1 LIFGLAVSKNAAMFG
16 DFGGLARRLALSI
29 AIATMLGCLPAGDPP
44 KGRHLV
50 ADRGVS
56 GVVFSPSPSDPAR
69 SHLLVSGPT
78 RESPSIDFSG
88 GSYTTPLSDLYQFDA
103 SETASPTR
111 RLEQEEPVVRNLNG
125 NAMNIFYNELP
136 TDSRG
141 RLILQTVEA
150 DPASGRAMG
159 AFVRYDPDTRVTER
173 LVEYGASGAGAL
185 TFSPGRTRALL
196 YEPPSGTLL
205 IELDGQQQ
213 LSSLNATFVGED
225 LYYVAGTTASPWER
239 PGASRLMRVQPGGT
253 SEVLI
258 EGEGY
263 ISLQVIQSGETKLL
277 LVQALSSSSDA
288 LAYLLDPTTLALSP
302 LPSEVG
308 LATFQTLSPDRRRL
322 LFRASSD
329 GRWLLYDRSNGST
342 RTLPVDPQGNGQSVA
357 EWRPDTD
364 ELWLGENGQ
373 LTIWRGDGSVTV
385 QASPSASCLGD
396 FRYRTSMF
404 NRDGSLW
411 FSATWTD
418 DGSHMAVGWTD
429 HPETPPM
436 PIQLDG
442 TWVNSCWELEGHRL
456 LVEVR
461 AGDTQDTDLYLFDP
475 SSGDIRPVAGSVRI
489 VQAGQTRVLGLL
501 QWEGWR
507 AAGQLALID
516 YATGARTRLAD
527 DVAQAVVDHAGRDL
541 ASGVDPLAPGTR
553 VAFIS
558 RNRLDSPYD
567 GLWLTELP

>member
-1 LIFGLAVSKNAAMFG
+1 MFG

-78 RESPSIDFSG
+78 RESPSIDSSG

-103 SETASPTR
+103 SEPASPTR
-111 RLEQEEPVVRNLNG
+111 RLEQQEPVVRNLNG

-141 RLILQTVEA
+141 RLILQTIEA
-150 DPASGRAMG
+150 DPASGRAVG

-225 LYYVAGTTASPWER
+225 LYYVAGTMASPWER

-277 LVQALSSSSDA
+277 LVQALSSASDT
-288 LAYLLDPTTLALSP
+288 LSYLIDPTTSALTP
-302 LPSEVG
+302 LPLDVSV
-308 LATFQTLSPDRRRL
+308 ATSLEAL
-322 LFRASSD
+322 SSD
-329 GRWLLYDRSNGST
+329 GRWLLFRGDTDGQWVLYERSNGRT
-342 RTLPVDPQGNGQSVA
+342 RTLSVDPFVGGQSLA
-357 EWRPDTD
+357 EWRPDSD
-364 ELWLGENGQ
+364 ELWLGENDQ
-373 LTIWRGDGSVTV
+373 LTIWRADSSVTV

-418 DGSHMAVGWTD
+418 AGSHMAVGWTD
-429 HPETPPM
+429 HPEIPPVS
-436 PIQLDG
+436 IQPDG
-442 TWVNSCWELEGHRL
+442 TWVNNCWELDGHRL
-456 LVEVR
+456 LVEVH
-461 AGDTQDTDLYLFDP
+461 AGDTVDTDLYLFDP
-475 SSGDIRPVAGSVRI
+475 SSGESRPVAGSAQLVR
-489 VQAGQTRVLGLL
+489 AGRTRALALV
-501 QWEGWR
+501 QWERWR
-507 AAGQLALID
+507 SAGELVLID

-527 DVAQAVVDHAGRDL
+527 DVAQVVVDDAGRDIL
-541 ASGVDPLAPGTR
+541 SGVDPLSPGTR